1 MPDPN
6 RETISAT
13 QVAALFDA
21 SPYVTRWMLY
31 QHFKDGLDIE
41 PDESSRMKL
50 GKRVQLALLDQAA
63 DDLAFAV
70 TKNESDL
77 YVRSVKSKIGCTR
90 DAEVLC
96 PDRGIGALE
105 LKTVWDYTQWM
116 TAWGGGV
123 VPRHIELQLQVQMMV
138 GDGTKPFGWGVIG
151 ACVCGEMKY
160 WERAPM
166 AKLWKDIEERVVK
179 FFRDIDDGNEPEP
192 FGDPAED
199 PLMALLYPSAD
210 PEKEQ
215 DLDNIELGETARMYA
230 WAKAEATSH
239 KKIESALRPKL
250 LEAAKDN
257 GVTKLPGAVLYVKK
271 SDSEASVVTLPQ
283 EHKRTLM
290 SVLGRD
296 HLELL
301 DKADIEGLAN
311 ILNWN
316 HETRKAGVRTTVK
329 VEVQDG

>member
-31 QHFKDGLDIE
+31 QHFANGLDID

-77 YVRSVKSKIGCTR
+77 YVRSVKNKIGCTR

-105 LKTVWDYTQWM
+105 LKTVWDYSVWM
-116 TAWGGGV
+116 TAWGGGI

-138 GDGTKPFGWGVIG
+138 GDGSTPFGWGVIG

-166 AKLWKDIEERVVK
+166 VKLWKDIEERVVK

-215 DLDNIELGETARMYA
+215 DLDDIELGETARMYA
-230 WAKAEATSH
+230 WAKAEATGH
-239 KKIESALRPKL
+239 KKVESALRPKL

-271 SDSEASVVTLPQ
+271 SESEASVVTLPKKTIQ
-283 EHKRTLM
+283 KINQWLNHGGLTETEVK
-290 SVLGRD
+290 
-296 HLELL
+296 LL
-301 DKADIEGLAN
+301 KGLAT
-311 ILNWN
+311 WN

-329 VEVQDG
+329 VEVQDE